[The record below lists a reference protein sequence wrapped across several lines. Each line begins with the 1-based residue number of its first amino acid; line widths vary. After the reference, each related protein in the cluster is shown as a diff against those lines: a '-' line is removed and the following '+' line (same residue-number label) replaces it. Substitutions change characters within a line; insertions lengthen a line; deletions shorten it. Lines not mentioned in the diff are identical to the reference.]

1 MCYNDNGHSVDLSDG
16 LFINFNE
23 RLDQLSSELKDVGIR
38 LRRHLQF
45 FFMNPLDK
53 YRIRRQFPFKLVLQI
68 LKAIFVT
75 TQLVLFAELRI
86 SHVDFLD
93 ETVTVMRHK
102 FLKDWGPERDT
113 IAYPPAAGKYS
124 VFTSDQIVEHFAH
137 IIKAYYSIQNDSFAA
152 FSYDTIT
159 PQIEHWQ
166 PSHDDDDENNTNI
179 STNLQKRIV
188 FSAIPPLQL
197 CIQRIADVII
207 ENSTYIFDISE
218 VNECFTLN
226 FTHTEVRDIKANA
239 YTVRGLLAKRNITFT
254 GEDALIISQATV
266 KFNLRTIH
274 FSPLQNDQKPECYKI
289 DIKIIFDNSRHTGQI
304 KIKLNANISYVN
316 LCNGR
321 VLHVN
326 SIGFDTAFIAI
337 IDLLV
342 LIMCIA
348 SVILCLRALVRA
360 HLLKNTTNEFFEKAF
375 KRRLPISDQ
384 WEFFNLWYGMIV
396 VNDILI
402 IIGTISKATIE
413 FRDFD
418 SDLFTL
424 TGVVLGIGALLVY
437 IGLLRYFGFFSQY
450 NILVLTLKK
459 SLPSILRFMVC
470 AIILYSGF
478 LIAGWVVI
486 GPYSMK
492 FRTLAQSSEALFS
505 LLNGDDMFATFYT
518 ISDANAAIKLFG
530 TIYIYAFVSLFIY
543 VVLSLFIAIIMDAY
557 EVVKNRYN
565 QGMDLERS
573 ILQEF
578 LASEDMPNVNTQE
591 AREIFATDQLLQ
603 LESGWFLR
611 DFSRFFSSIVRRLQG
626 RYNPTTSSP
635 RHLSVANNGGPFFD
649 YRSFENTSHDGISIT
664 EEQPANISNQRQQIG
679 FGTDS
684 PENDFRELNLS
695 GGGRNSQL
703 NTLSG
708 GSQQLRQS
716 DNLRMNQYNNLYPE

>member
-1 MCYNDNGHSVDLSDG
+1 MYYNDNSHSGVDLSDG

-23 RLDQLSSELKDVGIR
+23 RLEQLSSELRDVGVR

-166 PSHDDDDENNTNI
+166 PLHDDDENNTNI

-226 FTHTEVRDIKANA
+226 FTHIEVRDIKANP
-239 YTVRGLLAKRNITFT
+239 YTVRSLLAKRNITFT
-254 GEDALIISQATV
+254 GEDALIISQAIV

-342 LIMCIA
+342 LIMCVA

-360 HLLKNTTNEFFEKAF
+360 HLLKNTTSEFFEKAF

-492 FRTLAQSSEALFS
+492 ICLQHS
-505 LLNGDDMFATFYT
+505 NT

-578 LASEDMPNVNTQE
+578 LASEDMPDVNTPE
-591 AREIFATDQLLQ
+591 AREIF
-603 LESGWFLR
+603 
-611 DFSRFFSSIVRRLQG
+611 
-626 RYNPTTSSP
+626 
-635 RHLSVANNGGPFFD
+635 
-649 YRSFENTSHDGISIT
+649 
-664 EEQPANISNQRQQIG
+664 
-679 FGTDS
+679 
-684 PENDFRELNLS
+684 
-695 GGGRNSQL
+695 
-703 NTLSG
+703 
-708 GSQQLRQS
+708 
-716 DNLRMNQYNNLYPE
+716 